1 MKIEYSFYMASLLN
15 PKSLPFLDYPYP
27 IPFAHRGGAGVFPEN
42 TLPAFQ
48 NAVNSGYKYLE
59 TDVHSSKDGEVFA
72 FHDDSLD
79 RVTEHSGKISEL
91 TSKEI
96 SNIQIDNFA
105 KIPTLLELLETFP
118 EAKLNIDP
126 KADSVVQPLTDLLK
140 HTNSV
145 SRVCIGSFS
154 DKRIKHIRKEL
165 GSGLCVSAGPKK
177 VVKFL
182 AGKLAFSK
190 FKSDYHCLQVPQR
203 SGPVKIITHD
213 FVKRAHSRGLQVHV
227 WTVDDP
233 YEMNELLDLGV
244 DGLMTD
250 EPSILKNVLIER
262 GEWSE

>member
-96 SNIQIDNFA
+96 SNIKIDNFA

-262 GEWSE
+262 GEWNE

>member
-126 KADSVVQPLTDLLK
+126 KSDSVVQPLTDLLK

-154 DKRIKHIRKEL
+154 DKRIKYIRKEL

-182 AGKLAFSK
+182 AGKLTFSK

-203 SGPVKIITHD
+203 SGPVRIITHD

>member
-15 PKSLPFLDYPYP
+15 PKSLPFLDYPDP

-96 SNIQIDNFA
+96 STIQIDNFA

-182 AGKLAFSK
+182 AGKFTFSK
-190 FKSDYHCLQVPQR
+190 FKSDYHSLQVPQR
-203 SGPVKIITHD
+203 SGPVRIITHD
-213 FVKRAHSRGLQVHV
+213 FVERAHSRGLQVHV

-233 YEMNELLDLGV
+233 NEMNELLDLGV

-262 GEWSE
+262 GEWCE

>member
-27 IPFAHRGGAGVFPEN
+27 IPFAHRGGAGAFPEN

-79 RVTEHSGKISEL
+79 RVTEHSGKISDL

-96 SNIQIDNFA
+96 SNIQIDGFA

-177 VVKFL
+177 VVKFI
-182 AGKLAFSK
+182 AGKLTFSK

-203 SGPVKIITHD
+203 SGPVRIITHD

-262 GEWSE
+262 GEWYE

>member
-182 AGKLAFSK
+182 AGKFTFSK

-203 SGPVKIITHD
+203 SGPVRIITHD
-213 FVKRAHSRGLQVHV
+213 FVERAHSRGLQVHV

-262 GEWSE
+262 GEWYE

>member
-1 MKIEYSFYMASLLN
+1 MSSLLN
-15 PKSLPFLDYPYP
+15 PKSLPFLDNTGP

-48 NAVNSGYKYLE
+48 NAVNMGYKYLE
-59 TDVHSSKDGEVFA
+59 TDVHSSKDGIVFA

-79 RVTEHSGKISEL
+79 RVTGHVGKISDL

-96 SNIQIDNFA
+96 SNIEINGFA

-118 EAKLNIDP
+118 EVKINIDP
-126 KADSVVQPLTDLLK
+126 KADSVVTPLINLLK

-154 DKRIKHIRKEL
+154 DKRIKLIRKEL
-165 GSGLCVSAGPKK
+165 GSGLCVSAGPKA

-182 AGKLAFSK
+182 AGKFRFSSSK
-190 FKSDYHCLQVPQR
+190 TYYHCLQVPQR
-203 SGPVKIITHD
+203 SGPVKIVTPAFIE
-213 FVKRAHSRGLQVHV
+213 KAHSRGLQVHV

-233 YEMNELLDLGV
+233 NEMIELLELGV

-250 EPSILKNVLIER
+250 EPSILKNVLLER
-262 GEWSE
+262 GEWYE

>member
-165 GSGLCVSAGPKK
+165 GSRLCVSAGPKK

-262 GEWSE
+262 GEWNE

>member
-72 FHDDSLD
+72 FHDDSLN

-126 KADSVVQPLTDLLK
+126 KSDSVVQPLTDLLK

-165 GSGLCVSAGPKK
+165 GSRLCVSAGPKK

-262 GEWSE
+262 GEWNE

>member
-48 NAVNSGYKYLE
+48 NAVNSGYTYLE

-145 SRVCIGSFS
+145 NRVCIGSFS

-177 VVKFL
+177 VMKFL
-182 AGKLAFSK
+182 AGKFTFSK

-203 SGPVKIITHD
+203 SGPVRIITHD

-250 EPSILKNVLIER
+250 EPSILKSVLIER
-262 GEWSE
+262 GEWCE

>member
-59 TDVHSSKDGEVFA
+59 TDVHASKDGEVFA

-118 EAKLNIDP
+118 KAKLNIDP

-182 AGKLAFSK
+182 AGKFTFSK

-203 SGPVKIITHD
+203 SGPVRIITHD
-213 FVKRAHSRGLQVHV
+213 FVERAHSRGLQVHV

-233 YEMNELLDLGV
+233 NEMNELLDLGV

-262 GEWSE
+262 GEWCE

>member
-96 SNIQIDNFA
+96 SNIKIDNFA

>member
-96 SNIQIDNFA
+96 SNIKIDNFA

-182 AGKLAFSK
+182 AGKLAFYK

-203 SGPVKIITHD
+203 SGPVTIITHD

-262 GEWSE
+262 GEWNE

>member
-96 SNIQIDNFA
+96 SNIKIDNFA

-165 GSGLCVSAGPKK
+165 GSRLCVSAGPKK

>member
-182 AGKLAFSK
+182 AGKFTFSK

-203 SGPVKIITHD
+203 SGPVRIITHD

-227 WTVDDP
+227 WTVDNP

-262 GEWSE
+262 GEWYE

>member
-96 SNIQIDNFA
+96 SNIKIDNFA

-165 GSGLCVSAGPKK
+165 GSRLCVSAGPKK

-262 GEWSE
+262 GEWNE

>member
-126 KADSVVQPLTDLLK
+126 KSDSVVQPLTDLLK

-154 DKRIKHIRKEL
+154 DKRIKYIRKEL

-177 VVKFL
+177 VVKF
-182 AGKLAFSK
+182 FSW
-190 FKSDYHCLQVPQR
+190 
-203 SGPVKIITHD
+203 KINL
-213 FVKRAHSRGLQVHV
+213 F
-227 WTVDDP
+227 
-233 YEMNELLDLGV
+233 
-244 DGLMTD
+244 
-250 EPSILKNVLIER
+250 
-262 GEWSE
+262 

>member
-165 GSGLCVSAGPKK
+165 GSGLCVSAGPQK

-182 AGKLAFSK
+182 AGKLTFSK

-203 SGPVKIITHD
+203 SGPVRIVTHD

-250 EPSILKNVLIER
+250 EPSILKNVLIKR
-262 GEWSE
+262 GEWCE

>member
-96 SNIQIDNFA
+96 SNIKIDNFA

-262 GEWSE
+262 DEWCE